1 LSRIA
6 LVENFDL
13 LLEVREMLAEL
24 GRRELRFK
32 SVKLVRQ
39 FGEIFFEF

>member
-1 LSRIA
+1 MVFSHC

-24 GRRELRFK
+24 GRRELRF
-32 SVKLVRQ
+32 
-39 FGEIFFEF
+39 